1 MKRQKEEMGRE
12 EVVQERKGEQ
22 VETSKRGKERDW
34 MRGRASKKTVLAV
47 QGTRYGM
54 RSEIHRAPK
63 FLQGAAKEKS

>member
-54 RSEIHRAPK
+54 
-63 FLQGAAKEKS
+63 